1 MMRNYKK
8 LLSTMAMTG
17 FLTGAGCL
25 GGAPVKQT
33 TVTTAPSTTSD
44 PAETAAENNINQP
57 NNPTDP
63 NNTSSGGTANTF
75 NHESDQTTDPF
86 QELANIEQE
95 GPPEFATRMHSC
107 GKMRYVT
114 IGNVL
119 ADLGVNMK
127 ATATTSA
134 AVLYTSGAGALAQP
148 NYPGTR
154 LAESRAISTSGAE
167 RLYDIFVAAAPE
179 VIAAMPT
186 NARCD
191 IAGTATS
198 MFDSSGACTA
208 AGISCLTGAP
218 SQSAQVDLCNAAV
231 ASDTTDMIGTAP
243 AQYTIGQVIAVASLL
258 SAAHSC
264 E

>member
-1 MMRNYKK
+1 MRNYKK

-33 TVTTAPSTTSD
+33 TVSTTPSTTQD
-44 PAETAAENNINQP
+44 PATTAAANNINDP
-57 NNPTDP
+57 SNPDNP
-63 NNTSSGGTANTF
+63 NNTSSGGTSNTF
-75 NHESDQTTDPF
+75 DHENTQTTDPF

-107 GKMRYVT
+107 AKMRYATV
-114 IGNVL
+114 GNVL

-134 AVLYTSGAGALAQP
+134 AVLYTSGFGAMAAP
-148 NYPGTR
+148 TWEATR
-154 LAESRAISTSGAE
+154 TAESRNLSTSGAE
-167 RLYDIFVAAAPE
+167 RLYDIMVAAAPE

-186 NARCD
+186 NARCA

-208 AGISCLTGAP
+208 AGVSCLTGAP
-218 SQSAQVDLCNAAV
+218 SQQAQVDLCNAAV
-231 ASDTTDMIGTAP
+231 QSDTTDMVGTAP
-243 AQYTIGQVIAVASLL
+243 NQYTVGQAIAVASLL

>member
-1 MMRNYKK
+1 MRNYKK

-25 GGAPVKQT
+25 GGAPVKQPN
-33 TVTTAPSTTSD
+33 VTTAPSTTSD
-44 PAETAAENNINQP
+44 PAEAAAAANVNNTS
-57 NNPTDP
+57 NPTDP
-63 NNTSSGGTANTF
+63 NSTSSGGTSNTF

-107 GKMRYVT
+107 GKVRYVT

-119 ADLGVNMK
+119 SDLGVNMTNK
-127 ATATTSA
+127 TTTSA
-134 AVLYTSGAGALAQP
+134 AQLYIAGSGALAAP

-154 LAESRAISTSGAE
+154 LAESRLISTSGAE
-167 RLYDIFVAAAPE
+167 DLYDIMVAAAPE

-186 NARCD
+186 NARCA

-208 AGISCLTGAP
+208 AGVSCLTGAP
-218 SQSAQVDLCNAAV
+218 SQQAEVDLCNAAV
-231 ASDTTDMIGTAP
+231 QSDTTDMIGTAP
-243 AQYTIGQVIAVASLL
+243 AQYTVGQIIAVASLL
-258 SAAHSC
+258 SAAHTC